1 MFAAAFSRVNAVR
14 TQRSLRSL
22 SRSRERAQAR
32 EARHKKRRN
41 ALPASP
47 GDPKTSP
54 ICEKSLQNRF
64 RAPWEGPWARWGVP
78 GSLVGGSR
86 DAPGGC
92 QGHPGRTCDAPGPP
106 RAPSPEAPERP
117 RSVQDRTRRAI
128 FRFPGAFLSPRAVRS
143 AVATNLARSR
153 LAARQRRHAFRTVF
167 CVVLQGGPRSALRA
181 TRGTKRARASQKKR
195 RKNLVEIALWRP
207 KSTKNASR
215 SAPGEPNEPVRAP
228 KRGKSARSHAIFLK
242 SGLERASRSAKSVAE
257 AQPGRPKPRSPWR
270 FVK

>member
-1 MFAAAFSRVNAVR
+1 MRCRPPQATPNRV
-14 TQRSLRSL
+14 QI
-22 SRSRERAQAR
+22 AQ
-32 EARHKKRRN
+32 
-41 ALPASP
+41 
-47 GDPKTSP
+47 
-54 ICEKSLQNRF
+54 KSLQNHF

-92 QGHPGRTCDAPGPP
+92 QGPPGRTCDAPGPP

-181 TRGTKRARASQKKR
+181 TRGTKRARASQEQFTTSQHYTSTTCSCSSER
-195 RKNLVEIALWRP
+195 RTLLLLLGRL
-207 KSTKNASR
+207 KSILRTL
-215 SAPGEPNEPVRAP
+215 
-228 KRGKSARSHAIFLK
+228 RGSGAVSKARST
-242 SGLERASRSAKSVAE
+242 SGHVKASQYSELRT
-257 AQPGRPKPRSPWR
+257 
-270 FVK
+270 